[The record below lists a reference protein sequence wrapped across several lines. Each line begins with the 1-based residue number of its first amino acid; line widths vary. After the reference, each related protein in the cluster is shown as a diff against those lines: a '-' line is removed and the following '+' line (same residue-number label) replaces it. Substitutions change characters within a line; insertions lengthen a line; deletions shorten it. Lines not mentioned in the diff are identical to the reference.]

1 MALCRAPSL
10 RDGGSGNGATSASIQ
25 RKLVTI
31 PFVFVLS
38 GVTVV
43 YQNSLP
49 VISVRLP
56 SRRERC
62 QFTLKPLSD
71 SVGVFLQQLQ
81 AEDRGIDRVA
91 VYSTGTTTHQS
102 SHRLYLFT
110 TEYEPVWNRSAVLI
124 LAYKNALTA
133 DHQEVIAHL
142 WHITAHNVCPF
153 RLAMSF
159 FSIHGVQEVHVGGGV
174 MTVKG
179 VRWDIGY
186 SLTCTKGSYTILLYG
201 IVFDC
206 TVSHDIALLHY
217 MTQIVSQFK
226 N

>member
-1 MALCRAPSL
+1 MPLNEFGTCACTKTPVPLIILQHTLFLKTFTATLPSTDRPRSGPSYPTLHHETAFAMSQLQSQINQTSVQYCSLTGTKRKLWQSGTALCRGTSL
-10 RDGGSGNGATSASIQ
+10 RDSGSGAASASIQ
-25 RKLVTI
+25 RKLVTV

-91 VYSTGTTTHQS
+91 VYSTGTTTHS
-102 SHRLYLFT
+102 NSHRLYLFT
-110 TEYEPVWNRSAVLI
+110 TEYEPLWNRSAVL
-124 LAYKNALTA
+124 LRSYKPPDQAGYCA
-133 DHQEVIAHL
+133 PVAH
-142 WHITAHNVCPF
+142 HCP
-153 RLAMSF
+153 
-159 FSIHGVQEVHVGGGV
+159 
-174 MTVKG
+174 
-179 VRWDIGY
+179 
-186 SLTCTKGSYTILLYG
+186 
-201 IVFDC
+201 
-206 TVSHDIALLHY
+206 
-217 MTQIVSQFK
+217 
-226 N
+226 